1 MEVPGPYY
9 AGAKGEKVFL
19 VYEGEHT
26 VAEVVEIN
34 RDKTNR
40 RETARRQKGDA
51 HNVRLTLRLP
61 SGTWDQDV
69 EEEHLTL
76 LDGRRFETKNYACD
90 ALPSRRRKPLERL
103 VAADSWQNG
112 ADSGLA
118 SGGKKPKRERE
129 RLTPEAIEDLILYS
143 CKESKSWWVAC
154 DKDPETGISRL
165 AGQDRDDYFYRSFGT
180 GDLEDLKWGQGKRV
194 KKGIRIVRRSQNAVT
209 LEGEDKPLVFRLSGE
224 MHDGEPVYRFLA
236 GNSQRKRA
244 RVAPP
249 VLAPQPPPPAAP
261 VAAPAAPPAAAP
273 VQPAAPAASSPSPP
287 PPAAKDDDELIFEE
301 PDEDEDED
309 EALPQP
315 PPQPKEIIDI
325 TMVSSDEEADDDD
338 SSDEAAPEQ
347 PVRAQ
352 PQPVRARPPAVVPEA
367 AAADVAE
374 LRRVVRMLDARGAL
388 KEQPLYFGATRLAG
402 TKASEATRTHEDA
415 ARAIVSF
422 YRKYRP
428 VDATKPGTGTFTSVY
443 ISKNNDGRCHTDDGN
458 VRLNSIVALDGRA
471 PFTGGELEL
480 GIGSAAKAVDVRAF
494 ARGDGDPLFDF
505 DATLPHRKLPSEGD
519 RIALVFYSH
528 SPITMRGL
536 SSHDRAYL
544 VGLGF
549 PLPPS
554 EAEREAYDKRIHGK
568 HLAGDRAAAEAAE
581 KRRLAAAY
589 LAEAEALE
597 ARAEADRAA

>member
-9 AGAKGEKVFL
+9 EGVKGVRVSL
-19 VYEGEHT
+19 IYEGERIQ
-26 VAEVVEIN
+26 AEVQKIN
-34 RDKTNR
+34 RVKTIR
-40 RETARRQKGDA
+40 RETAKRQPGDA
-51 HNVRLTLRLP
+51 HNVKLTLRLP
-61 SGTWDQDV
+61 TGTWDQEV

-76 LDGRRFETKNYACD
+76 LNGSRFETKNYACD
-90 ALPSRRRKPLERL
+90 ALPARRRKPLERL

-112 ADSGLA
+112 VDSGLA
-118 SGGKKPKRERE
+118 RGGKKQPKRER
-129 RLTPEAIEDLILYS
+129 LTNEAIDDLMLYY
-143 CKESKSWWVAC
+143 CTEPWCEWYIAR
-154 DKDPETGISRL
+154 DKHAETDISRL
-165 AGQDRDDYFYRSFGT
+165 VQERDDYFYRSFGT
-180 GDLEDLKWGQGKRV
+180 GALEDLKWGQGNRV
-194 KKGIRIVRRSQNAVT
+194 KKGIHIVRRSRDAVT

-480 GIGSAAKAVDVRAF
+480 GIGPAAKSVDVRAF

-505 DATLPHRKLPSEGD
+505 DATLPHRKLPSDGS
-519 RIALVFYSH
+519 RIAVVYYSH
-528 SPITMRGL
+528 GPITMRGL
-536 SSHDRAYL
+536 SSRDRAYL

-568 HLAGDRAAAEAAE
+568 HLAGDRADTEAREKRRAAKALLDEADALDAEAAA
-581 KRRLAAAY
+581 K
-589 LAEAEALE
+589 
-597 ARAEADRAA
+597 RAA